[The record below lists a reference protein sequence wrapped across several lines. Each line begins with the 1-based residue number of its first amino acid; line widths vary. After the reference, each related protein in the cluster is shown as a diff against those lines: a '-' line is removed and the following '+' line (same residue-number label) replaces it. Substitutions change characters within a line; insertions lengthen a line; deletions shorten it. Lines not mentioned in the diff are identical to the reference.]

1 MSKKLVAICEGV
13 LLVVIGVLV
22 AVFGGGQTMDLIFG
36 IIGIAGGAAML
47 CLAILAL
54 IKEKKYAFNLWF
66 VAVAGLLIGIFLV
79 AEKTTIA
86 FLIEYAIYFGIAFG
100 AAFLGFGI
108 YNLVAKKDVKAGL
121 IQLLGGALI
130 VTFGMLFLFV
140 PDFAQFF
147 WIVVGVLIALAGVY
161 VAVMALLKKEAK

>member
-36 IIGIAGGAAML
+36 IIGIAGGAAL
-47 CLAILAL
+47 LALAILAL
-54 IKEKKYAFNLWF
+54 LKEKKYAFSLWF
-66 VAVAGLLIGIFLV
+66 AAVAGLFIGILLV

-100 AAFLGFGI
+100 AAFLGLGI
-108 YNLVAKKDVKAGL
+108 YSLVAKKDTKAGL
-121 IQLLGGALI
+121 IQLIGGALI
-130 VTFGMLFLFV
+130 VTFGMLFIFV
-140 PDFAQFF
+140 EDFAQFF

-161 VAVMALLKKEAK
+161 VAVMALLNKEAK

>member
-22 AVFGGGQTMDLIFG
+22 AVFGGGQTIDLIVG
-36 IIGIAGGAAML
+36 IIGIAGGAILL
-47 CLAILAL
+47 CLALLTL

-66 VAVAGLLIGIFLV
+66 GAVAGLLIGIFLV

-100 AAFLGFGI
+100 AAFLGLGI
-108 YNLVAKKDVKAGL
+108 YSLCAKKDAKAGL
-121 IQLLGGALI
+121 IQLIGGALI

-140 PDFAQFF
+140 EDFAQFF